1 MQRHA
6 VLAAVLAIALAPAAG
21 AEPLRLVAP
30 AEGEAV
36 PLLNETQKAFV
47 SLPRAERVEAYVLD
61 LGFTPGEIDAFREI
75 MLESAQ

>member
-1 MQRHA
+1 MQRLA

-30 AEGEAV
+30 AEGEVV

-47 SLPRAERVEAYVLD
+47 SMPRAERVEAYVLD
-61 LGFTPGEIDAFREI
+61 LGFTPGEIGAFREI
-75 MLESAQ
+75 MLEPAQ